1 MQKSL
6 QRFHLF
12 QVMGFVKTK
21 YANQSDDWPD
31 IQFFFTSYADN
42 TDGGLFGKKAVGLTD
57 DYYAAVYEEILYK
70 EAFNVITLLMR
81 PQSKG
86 YLKLKDKD
94 PNSKVLIYPNYYT
107 EPIDMK
113 IMVSSNALLLYVT
126 QKIFNYSYLRVSI
139 TSSLTSFLNVD
150 ICFIALDP

>member
-1 MQKSL
+1 
-6 QRFHLF
+6 
-12 QVMGFVKTK
+12 MGFVKTK

-81 PQSKG
+81 PQSRG

-94 PNSKVLIYPNYYT
+94 PNSKVLIYPNYYDD
-107 EPIDMK
+107 PNDMQV
-113 IMVSSNALLLYVT
+113 MVSNLCKQRLLKISNGTILSLELYVT
-126 QKIFNYSYLRVSI
+126 YLSDQYYV
-139 TSSLTSFLNVD
+139 
-150 ICFIALDP
+150 